1 MRVVS
6 LVITAFV
13 AVSGAQN
20 IGPGPYSADAI
31 QVLYGASVVSQCTT
45 TCSALANNTSPSG
58 CQASLCCESN
68 FIQTY
73 RDCIECIMGALPPP
87 PTTSQDHTNH
97 TSYAVASHTGSQL
110 SPTQAPATGTAVV
123 AVPPASSV
131 ISPIS
136 PFSGS
141 HTSTTSVGATPSST
155 NSAVR
160 TTVGQAYS
168 SIAWHIHPPLAPA
181 GCLPDIITLFLSV
194 VSLPFAVPW
203 VIVVSLTFTCYLIDN
218 HTHSMLS
225 PVYLVV

>member
-31 QVLYGASVVSQCTT
+31 QALYGASVVSQCTT

-73 RDCIECIMGALPPP
+73 RDCIECIIDQLLTLCVQVGALPPP

-97 TSYAVASHTGSQL
+97 TSYAVASQTGSQRL
-110 SPTQAPATGTAVV
+110 CDWHCGRRSPPCQQCDQP
-123 AVPPASSV
+123 
-131 ISPIS
+131 
-136 PFSGS
+136 
-141 HTSTTSVGATPSST
+141 
-155 NSAVR
+155 
-160 TTVGQAYS
+160 Y
-168 SIAWHIHPPLAPA
+168 
-181 GCLPDIITLFLSV
+181 
-194 VSLPFAVPW
+194 
-203 VIVVSLTFTCYLIDN
+203 
-218 HTHSMLS
+218 
-225 PVYLVV
+225 